1 MNKVTLFKTLFEHL
15 EIIRRVKLQLF
26 CMTCVVGTKI
36 DGLQVS
42 AAVRERVKK
51 AVEELTVLGIKP
63 CLATVLVGDNPAS
76 ATYVR
81 NKQKACAEVGILT
94 KDHKLPPTLT
104 QSELNNL
111 IDSLNHDNE
120 VHGILVQLPL
130 PEQLDEFETTSRI
143 SPLKDVDGLTPHN
156 VGLLVMK
163 KAILKACTPSGIIEL
178 FDHYGIPLEGKNI
191 VVINRSNL
199 VGKPLFHLLIERNAT
214 VTMCHS
220 KTRNLTDVCKNADIV
235 ITGVG
240 DRTKFVLTPDMIK
253 DGAVVIDVATTRLDG
268 KLVGDSDFD
277 KIIQKASY
285 ASPVPGGVGP
295 MTIAMLLKNTVT
307 AASLSKKFDRK

>member
-1 MNKVTLFKTLFEHL
+1 M
-15 EIIRRVKLQLF
+15 
-26 CMTCVVGTKI
+26 VGTKI
-36 DGLQVS
+36 DGIQV
-42 AAVRERVKK
+42 ATAVRERVKK
-51 AVEELTVLGIKP
+51 AVEELVSTGVRP

-94 KDHKLPPTLT
+94 KDHKLPATLT
-104 QSELNNL
+104 QKDMNEL
-111 IDSLNHDNE
+111 IDSLNQDRT

-130 PEQLDEFETTSRI
+130 PKQLDEFETTSRI

-163 KAILKACTPSGIIEL
+163 KAVLKACTPSGIIEL
-178 FDHYGIPLEGKNI
+178 LDHYQIPIEGKS
-191 VVINRSNL
+191 VVIINRSNL
-199 VGKPLFHLLIERNAT
+199 VGKPLFHLLVERNAT

-220 KTRNLTDVCKNADIV
+220 KTRNLTDICKSADIV

-240 DRTKFVLTPDMIK
+240 DRSKFVLTSDMIK
-253 DGAVVIDVATTRLDG
+253 QGAVVIDVATGRLDG
-268 KLVGDSDFD
+268 KLVGDSNFD
-277 KIIQKASY
+277 EIIQKASY

-307 AASLSKKFDRK
+307 AASLSKSFEGK